1 MCGRYAVTT
10 DPAKLAAEIDAV
22 NEVPVTLEK
31 DWENYNVAPT
41 TTILTVVERHARE
54 DPDSEATRRIRAMR
68 WGLIPPWA
76 KEIGKSSLF
85 NARAETAAEKASFRA
100 AVKNKRCLVPMDGW
114 YEWRK
119 AVDDDGKP
127 KKVPY
132 FMSPADGTR
141 LFMGGLWSAW
151 RAKDGAPD
159 EPPLLSC
166 TILTTDAVGPLQ
178 QVHDRMPLIL
188 RRDQAYAGVLVD
200 DLVMRGVDE
209 PYRLFTSR
217 SEFRLTV
224 RQDNAISRL
233 SAIAMAAGL
242 YSDDECRMAEARGAL
257 PSIAPLAPALFQQF
271 VADCPQRVAACNCRQ
286 TGGLPSEAPHEAAG
300 CLAAGHHRPDCR
312 AGACA
317 QGLRGTQA
325 RDRRED

>member
-119 AVDDDGKP
+119 AVDDDGKAI
-127 KKVPY
+127 KVPY

-159 EPPLLSC
+159 DPPLLSC

-178 QVHDRMPLIL
+178 QVHDRMPLIMPVQWWEQWL
-188 RRDQAYAGVLVD
+188 DPDAPASPALLAPPALELAQAIEIREV
-200 DLVMRGVDE
+200 
-209 PYRLFTSR
+209 
-217 SEFRLTV
+217 
-224 RQDNAISRL
+224 
-233 SAIAMAAGL
+233 
-242 YSDDECRMAEARGAL
+242 
-257 PSIAPLAPALFQQF
+257 APL
-271 VADCPQRVAACNCRQ
+271 VNRVANNGPQ
-286 TGGLPSEAPHEAAG
+286 LLDPVS
-300 CLAAGHHRPDCR
+300 
-312 AGACA
+312 
-317 QGLRGTQA
+317 
-325 RDRRED
+325 